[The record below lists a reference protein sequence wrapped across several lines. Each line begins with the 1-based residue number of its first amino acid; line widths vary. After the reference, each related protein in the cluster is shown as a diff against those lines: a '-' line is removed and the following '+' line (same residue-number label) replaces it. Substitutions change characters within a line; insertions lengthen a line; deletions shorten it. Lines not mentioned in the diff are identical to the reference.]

1 MTTSETMNTSNMIN
15 TCVIACLLSNLEKSS
30 KNSRI
35 NTRTKS
41 KSFSNQEHTIVPVIS
56 AKAQKIRTNDKKRH
70 TLTKSRTR
78 SHAVKGV
85 Y

>member
-15 TCVIACLLSNLEKSS
+15 TCVIAYILSNLEKSS

-35 NTRTKS
+35 NTRVKS
-41 KSFSNQEHTIVPVIS
+41 KSFNTMEHTIVPIIS
-56 AKAQKIRTNDKKRH
+56 GKAQKFRTNDKKRH
-70 TLTKSRTR
+70 TLTKSRAR